1 MWSAKRSAAPW
12 ASPTLTITLASALR
26 IRIMNWLSGWRPLEL
41 ADPRSTS
48 TISAGSDRLE
58 PSDSVAAGAD
68 KSSSGHSASGK
79 WESRSDCNLMEEI
92 ITVGMLDDF
101 DL

>member
-1 MWSAKRSAAPW
+1 
-12 ASPTLTITLASALR
+12 
-26 IRIMNWLSGWRPLEL
+26 MNWLSGWRPLEL